1 VTLDEFI
8 SEIENTEPP
17 VPMDKLDQ
25 LDREIGAMLSLSA
38 SDRDGSVGPAVYGSV
53 MLGSGRAATV
63 PTVGVKMG

>member
-1 VTLDEFI
+1 MTLDEFI

-17 VPMDKLDQ
+17 VPMDK